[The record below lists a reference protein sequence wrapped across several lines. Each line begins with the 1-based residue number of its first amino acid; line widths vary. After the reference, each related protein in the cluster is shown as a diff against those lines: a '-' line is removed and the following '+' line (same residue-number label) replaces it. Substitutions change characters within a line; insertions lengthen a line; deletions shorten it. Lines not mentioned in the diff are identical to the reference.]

1 MDKHS
6 AKHTEKFDERM
17 QQRLEAVLDG
27 MPVAVS
33 WAGLKDQ
40 KIVFVNSKFREL
52 FGYELGDH
60 PTVTD
65 WIQHAYPDP
74 SQVERAMAMWAPHFE
89 TSAIVPFEID
99 QVEVD
104 VKCKNGSIRTTLL
117 GGVILP
123 SEGWALAIFTDITD
137 RKRAE
142 RRTEQLA
149 LEDPLTGLANRRAF
163 ERQLRQS
170 LAHAFRQSHSVALL
184 LADLDGLK
192 EMNDSLGHASG
203 DVVLQT
209 IADRLRLGVREE
221 DTVCRVGGDEFAVI
235 LDNINDIASVE
246 HIADRILEE
255 VDRPFTLEGK
265 PIPLALSIGIG
276 LFPEDAGDEKK
287 LFKVADEALYRAKE
301 SGRGRWSR

>member
-142 RRTEQLA
+142 RPFA
-149 LEDPLTGLANRRAF
+149 LEIDD
-163 ERQLRQS
+163 
-170 LAHAFRQSHSVALL
+170 LAHHTAIILSYPTVKGFKGKAKKLEVLLDIFYYLIFLFSVRQ
-184 LADLDGLK
+184 DFLK
-192 EMNDSLGHASG
+192 EHNYLVPSILVKQPLHPTTIVHRQFFPLHIQIPWRCQIPPSAQQQHA
-203 DVVLQT
+203 
-209 IADRLRLGVREE
+209 
-221 DTVCRVGGDEFAVI
+221 
-235 LDNINDIASVE
+235 
-246 HIADRILEE
+246 
-255 VDRPFTLEGK
+255 
-265 PIPLALSIGIG
+265 
-276 LFPEDAGDEKK
+276 
-287 LFKVADEALYRAKE
+287 
-301 SGRGRWSR
+301 WS